1 MSRKIIIV
9 LKIYFHVCDSIQ
21 QLLKGSTTIQNFPVA
36 YQKRLYLNVIEGNM
50 KLRSIRLYYFCTFS
64 FHLNST
70 LIPKT
75 VITNINSCPCRIKNI
90 VSISWDQKQPSRGVL
105 GKRCSENMQQIYR
118 RTPMPKYD
126 FNKLAKQ
133 TSAWVLSCKFA
144 AYFQRPFPRSTSRW
158 LLLWD
163 VSIKITSQALFD

>member
-50 KLRSIRLYYFCTFS
+50 KLRSIRLSYFCTFS

-126 FNKLAKQ
+126 FNKVAKQ
-133 TSAWVLSCKFA
+133 SNFIEITFRHGCSPVN
-144 AYFQRPFPRSTSRW
+144 
-158 LLLWD
+158 LLH
-163 VSIKITSQALFD
+163 IFRYLFLETPLDCCFCEMLA